1 MLYMLYLWERVPGN
15 HRMRLV
21 WCQSQSGH
29 YEEEKNLITA
39 KDGTIIPWQSSY
51 SPVTVTN
58 TQIKSTLLGLSDPQ
72 D

>member
-1 MLYMLYLWERVPGN
+1 
-15 HRMRLV
+15 MRLV

-29 YEEEKNLITA
+29 FEEEKNLITA

-58 TQIKSTLLGLSDPQ
+58 TQIKSTLLGLPDPQ